1 MKNFNEAKLP
11 ASLIKQL
18 QFVGFETPT
27 PIQAETIQPALL
39 GKDILGSA
47 QTGTGKTGAFGIPLI
62 AHLLESEQGS
72 ALILLPTREL
82 ASQVIKALNDF
93 IPKKTN
99 IPIALLIGGEQMFK
113 QMKQLKRN
121 PRLVVGT
128 PGRINDH
135 LKRKTLKLDK
145 TDFLVLDEVDRML
158 DMGFGVQ
165 LDQIAKY
172 LTGNRQ
178 TLMFS
183 ATVPKKM
190 EKVAAKY
197 LKDPIRVSVG
207 ETHTPAI
214 NIKQVSVKLGTKEK
228 YGRLLS
234 ELNDRT
240 GSVLIFVNTK
250 RMADRLSK
258 QLKNEGIS
266 SDALH
271 GDLRQNK
278 RTRTTTKFREKKFRV
293 LVATDV
299 AARGL
304 DIPHIE
310 HVVNYD
316 IPQCPEDYIHRIG
329 RTARAEAKGEAINFI
344 SPSDNGKWKDVQ
356 RLLDPTIKDE
366 RPKRNNRPR
375 RDNRSKRGYS
385 KRDNFK
391 RDNSNRN
398 APKRKFNRNKK

>member
-1 MKNFNEAKLP
+1 MNNFNEAKLP

-18 QFVGFETPT
+18 KFVGFETPT
-27 PIQAETIQPALL
+27 PIQSETIQPALL

-62 AHLLESEQGS
+62 AHLLESDQGS

-93 IPKKTN
+93 IPKKTD
-99 IPIALLIGGEQMFK
+99 IQIALLIGGEQMFK
-113 QMKQLKRN
+113 QIKQLKRN

-172 LTGNRQ
+172 LTEKRQ

-190 EKVAAKY
+190 EKVASKY

-214 NIKQVSVKLGTKEK
+214 NIKQVSIKIGTKEK
-228 YGRLLS
+228 YDRLLN
-234 ELNDRT
+234 ELTDRT
-240 GSVLIFVNTK
+240 GSVIIFVNTK
-250 RMADRLSK
+250 RMADKLSK

-278 RTRTTTKFREKKFRV
+278 RTTTTKKFREKKFRV

-366 RPKRNNRPR
+366 RPKRNSRPR
-375 RDNRSKRGYS
+375 RDNRSKGNYS
-385 KRDNFK
+385 RRDS
-391 RDNSNRN
+391 SNRN
-398 APKRKFNRNKK
+398 APKRNFHRNKK